1 MDLSRSTMNRMISN
15 DKKLKYL
22 SSLSPEYF
30 LIGNEN
36 QIDMIGILGIAHN
49 FVDTDYCWSLSV
61 FGPIDCLAVE
71 PRSKYFLI
79 ERILNCNRF

>member
-1 MDLSRSTMNRMISN
+1 MSRLINN

-49 FVDTDYCWSLSV
+49 FVDTDYCWSLCV
-61 FGPIDCLAVE
+61 
-71 PRSKYFLI
+71 
-79 ERILNCNRF
+79 

>member
-1 MDLSRSTMNRMISN
+1 MSRLINN

-49 FVDTDYCWSLSV
+49 FVDTDYCWSLSDI
-61 FGPIDCLAVE
+61 GPIECLAVE
-71 PRSKYFLI
+71 PRSNFFVYQ
-79 ERILNCNRF
+79 